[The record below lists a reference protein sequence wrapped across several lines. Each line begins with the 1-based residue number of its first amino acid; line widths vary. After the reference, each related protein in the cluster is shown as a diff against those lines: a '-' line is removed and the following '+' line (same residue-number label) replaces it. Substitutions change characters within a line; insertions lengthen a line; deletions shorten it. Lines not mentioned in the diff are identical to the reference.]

1 MILHIIQDHN
11 LKKTLM
17 AYLEKVDNVD
27 IDDDKRLV
35 DEMNDTVANGD
46 VGFDHLGDYNASRMM
61 EIAHKGVGLHVDCVV
76 DDREKGAG

>member
-1 MILHIIQDHN
+1 
-11 LKKTLM
+11 M

-46 VGFDHLGDYNASRMM
+46 VGFDHLSHHNSSWMM
-61 EIAHKGVGLHVDCVV
+61 EVAHQGVGLHVDC
-76 DDREKGAG
+76 REKRNGP

>member
-1 MILHIIQDHN
+1 
-11 LKKTLM
+11 M

-76 DDREKGAG
+76 DDREKRAG